1 MNNPLIKSLTVRALP
16 LVAVLLAATTY
27 TTGSVE
33 AQETQQQAEEMNMEF
48 SVPASDDSA
57 AKRVKIMIRGD
68 AEGGNLETIIE
79 EIASEEDSTDSE
91 ESSAFISIESS
102 GDGIASIKE
111 VIKTLAV
118 TEWENL
124 GEEDKQELLSS
135 LDNLDDEMTIQVHRD
150 ADITEDSDAEDIVAI
165 IAVFGLPLFL
175 LIAILYYKHH
185 KRMVKV
191 ALIKDYLAAGKDV
204 PIEVLT
210 VINGEEPD
218 APSDSFQSAVRNI
231 AVGIGLILFLGIAIS
246 WELAAVGLIPLFIGI
261 GKLVVWRMNRDS
273 SATLAD

>member
-1 MNNPLIKSLTVRALP
+1 MNHPFKSLTLRALP
-16 LVAVLLAATTY
+16 LVAVFMTAPTFAA
-27 TTGSVE
+27 E
-33 AQETQQQAEEMNMEF
+33 PAEEQETQQQSEEMNMEF
-48 SVPASDDSA
+48 SVSASDDSS
-57 AKRVKIMIRGD
+57 AKGVKIMIRGD
-68 AEGGNLETIIE
+68 TEGAILETILE
-79 EIASEEDSTDSE
+79 EFASEEDSTDGE
-91 ESSAFISIESS
+91 ESDAFISIESS

-111 VIKTLAV
+111 VIKTLAM
-118 TEWENL
+118 TQWSDL

-135 LDNLDDEMTIQVHRD
+135 LESLDDEITIQVHRD
-150 ADITEDSDAEDIVAI
+150 IDMTEDSDAEGIVAI

-175 LIAILYYKHH
+175 LIAILYYKHR
-185 KRMVKV
+185 KRMVKA